1 MKNFLWILF
10 LMFPCLA
17 LSQNTYQTNL
27 SGIISVSN
35 GIPISYEISINTER
49 GIVNGFSITDKGGKN
64 ETKSNIIG
72 IYNQNTRTFKL
83 RETKV
88 LSTKSKSNI
97 ETFCYINMEVSVNRK
112 HKLKSYEGT
121 FFGLFSNGDTC
132 AHGEIVLIEQEKLKK
147 TKQKLIQK
155 IRKPK
160 IKNNKN
166 SKTKL
171 LKDGDHATINWKS
184 ELLVIYIW
192 DKNSED
198 GDKINLSI
206 NNERI
211 LSDYLTKNKK
221 KKLKYVLKKGINKI
235 YIEAINNGNI
245 PPNTASFELVDLKT
259 KYPIT
264 TQLETGSSVII
275 KIIK

>member
-10 LMFPCLA
+10 LMFTCLA
-17 LSQNTYQTNL
+17 SSQNTYQTNL

-72 IYNQNTRTFKL
+72 IYNQNTKTFKL

-97 ETFCYINMEVSVNRK
+97 ETFCYINMEVSVYRK

-121 FFGLFSNGDTC
+121 FIGLYSNGDTC
-132 AHGEIVLIEQEKLKK
+132 AKGEIALIEQEKLNK
-147 TKQKLIQK
+147 TKKK
-155 IRKPK
+155 IVKKIKKQK
-160 IKNNKN
+160 IKNNKKT
-166 SKTKL
+166 KTKL

-192 DKNSED
+192 DKNIED

-206 NNERI
+206 NDERI
-211 LSDYLTKNKK
+211 LSNYLTKNKK
-221 KKLKYVLKKGINKI
+221 RKLEYKLMKGINNI
-235 YIEAINNGNI
+235 YIEAINNGDT
-245 PPNTASFELVDLKT
+245 PPNTTSVELVDLKT

-264 TQLETGSSVII
+264 TQLETGNSVII